1 MRAWRV
7 GVALAAGV
15 LLAAGAA
22 AADDKPVAPPTP
34 LTSLTIGILNQQSA
48 LKTAERWNPILRYV
62 TEVTGIPVQMRMGAT
77 VAETNAMMGRGEFD
91 LVYTNHNFR
100 PEFDGVY
107 RVLARWDE
115 KPIYAVIA
123 VRADSP
129 IKRMGDLRRKR
140 VAFPSKNAF
149 VAYAV
154 PLEALG
160 LDRITIDPVFA
171 SHQEGALAQ
180 LQAGS
185 VDAAAVNSRFL
196 TQYAAQ
202 QKLAYREIYTSE
214 GFPDL
219 AVSVHPRVPPAQ
231 ASAIQAAL
239 LAMRRDPRAAAAL
252 AAAGFSGFHPANDR
266 DYDGV
271 RRVYRNVRD

>member
-1 MRAWRV
+1 MKA
-7 GVALAAGV
+7 VAA
-15 LLAAGAA
+15 LLAGLWLAMAGAW
-22 AADDKPVAPPTP
+22 AADDKPLV
-34 LTSLTIGILNQQSA
+34 IGILNQQTA
-48 LKTAERWNPILRYV
+48 LRTAERWNPILRYV
-62 TEVTGIPVQMRMGAT
+62 TDVTGIPIQMRMGAT
-77 VAETNAMMGRGEFD
+77 VGDTNAMMGRAEFD
-91 LVYTNHNFR
+91 LVFSNHNFR
-100 PEFDGVY
+100 PEYDGVY
-107 RVLARWDE
+107 RVIARWDE
-115 KPIYAVIA
+115 KPIYGVIA

-129 IKRMGDLRRKR
+129 VKRLADLRRKR

-219 AVSVHPRVPPAQ
+219 AVSIHPRVPAAQ

-239 LAMRRDPRAAAAL
+239 LAMSKDPRAASAL

-271 RRVYRNVRD
+271 RRVYRSVRD